1 MGRQGLPHL
10 SDGCFESGAIVLDD
24 GWRDDDVAVEISKP
38 PLGTRLGPVTTDHAE
53 VFAPYLLGAR
63 VDAPARLL
71 RDLLG
76 RGSRP
81 FALASRNHCHASEKG
96 EK

>member
-10 SDGCFESGAIVLDD
+10 SDRCFESGAIVLDD

-38 PLGTRLGPVTTDHAE
+38 PLGTRLGTVNTDDAE
-53 VFAPYLLGAR
+53 VFGPYLLDAR
-63 VDAPARLL
+63 VDDPARLL
-71 RDLLG
+71 QALLG
-76 RGSRP
+76 PGSRP